1 MAEKFNTYAAHL
13 VDKVGK
19 SFKEG
24 MSEKKE
30 NRNEGAFDERKFIR
44 WLSELSKKDIPI
56 AGGKGANLA
65 EMYNVGMPVPPAFV
79 ITAQAFGFFLQE
91 NRLKERISSILA
103 EINIEDTKHLDEIA
117 AQIQNIIKETEI
129 PQELKDSIIEAY
141 ANLNVDTNVLKTAST
156 DVLSILKSAR
166 EPCFVAVRS
175 SATTED
181 LSTASFAGQQETFL
195 NIKGNAEL
203 IDAVRRCFASLFT
216 ARAIYYRSKKGF
228 AHEKSLIAV
237 VVQKMINS
245 DKSGVIF
252 TVNPTTNSNEVVIEA
267 VFGLGEGIVSGAIM
281 PDSYTVN
288 KASMKIE
295 KKSMGQKDIFFT
307 RNAEGRTIQQELNS
321 LKRNLQVMT
330 DSEIKQ
336 LANYS
341 INIEH
346 HYKHPQ
352 DIEFAVEAGQI
363 YIVQTRPV
371 TTLEKKIE
379 NIEIMADVLLGGIAA
394 SPGIASG
401 VVRIVRGMQ
410 DLEKI
415 RQGDVLVTKM
425 TNPDMVVAMQKA
437 IAIVTSE
444 GGATAH
450 AAIVSREMGIPC
462 VTGTKKA
469 LEVLH
474 EGQEITVDGSNGK
487 VYEGRIAAQKKI
499 EILPVVQTR
508 TKIKVIIDLPDF
520 AERAAETKASGIGLL
535 RLEGIIANAKKHPLQ
550 YLRENKL
557 NEYEELLFQGIK
569 KIVSNFP
576 DGESWIRAS
585 DIRTDEFQHLQGAPE
600 IEANPMLGMHGI
612 RFSMANPKLL
622 ETEFKAIKRIAD
634 ENFKLGIML
643 PQIISVGEFEKTRE
657 ILENLGMP
665 KEVKLGVM
673 VETPAAVEIIE
684 DLCSS
689 GIEFISFGTN
699 DLTQYTLAVDRGN
712 EKVQFLYE
720 EMHPAVLSQLARV
733 IKTCRQYGV
742 ETSICGQAASKK
754 EMAEWLVRQGI
765 DSISVNADAAYEIS
779 KIVAEIEQEIGAS
792 QEGKGNE
799 KRNQE
804 ELKEKDAQKS
814 DEIPN
819 KETAEET
826 MEEPDLKETEAG
838 E

>member
-673 VETPAAVEIIE
+673 FYTPAAVEII
-684 DLCSS
+684 
-689 GIEFISFGTN
+689 
-699 DLTQYTLAVDRGN
+699 
-712 EKVQFLYE
+712 
-720 EMHPAVLSQLARV
+720 
-733 IKTCRQYGV
+733 
-742 ETSICGQAASKK
+742 
-754 EMAEWLVRQGI
+754 
-765 DSISVNADAAYEIS
+765 
-779 KIVAEIEQEIGAS
+779 
-792 QEGKGNE
+792 
-799 KRNQE
+799 
-804 ELKEKDAQKS
+804 
-814 DEIPN
+814 
-819 KETAEET
+819 
-826 MEEPDLKETEAG
+826 
-838 E
+838 

>member
-341 INIEH
+341 INIL
-346 HYKHPQ
+346 
-352 DIEFAVEAGQI
+352 
-363 YIVQTRPV
+363 T
-371 TTLEKKIE
+371 TTL
-379 NIEIMADVLLGGIAA
+379 
-394 SPGIASG
+394 
-401 VVRIVRGMQ
+401 
-410 DLEKI
+410 
-415 RQGDVLVTKM
+415 
-425 TNPDMVVAMQKA
+425 
-437 IAIVTSE
+437 
-444 GGATAH
+444 
-450 AAIVSREMGIPC
+450 
-462 VTGTKKA
+462 
-469 LEVLH
+469 
-474 EGQEITVDGSNGK
+474 
-487 VYEGRIAAQKKI
+487 
-499 EILPVVQTR
+499 
-508 TKIKVIIDLPDF
+508 
-520 AERAAETKASGIGLL
+520 
-535 RLEGIIANAKKHPLQ
+535 
-550 YLRENKL
+550 
-557 NEYEELLFQGIK
+557 
-569 KIVSNFP
+569 
-576 DGESWIRAS
+576 
-585 DIRTDEFQHLQGAPE
+585 
-600 IEANPMLGMHGI
+600 
-612 RFSMANPKLL
+612 
-622 ETEFKAIKRIAD
+622 
-634 ENFKLGIML
+634 
-643 PQIISVGEFEKTRE
+643 
-657 ILENLGMP
+657 
-665 KEVKLGVM
+665 
-673 VETPAAVEIIE
+673 
-684 DLCSS
+684 
-689 GIEFISFGTN
+689 
-699 DLTQYTLAVDRGN
+699 YT
-712 EKVQFLYE
+712 
-720 EMHPAVLSQLARV
+720 
-733 IKTCRQYGV
+733 I
-742 ETSICGQAASKK
+742 
-754 EMAEWLVRQGI
+754 
-765 DSISVNADAAYEIS
+765 
-779 KIVAEIEQEIGAS
+779 
-792 QEGKGNE
+792 
-799 KRNQE
+799 
-804 ELKEKDAQKS
+804 
-814 DEIPN
+814 
-819 KETAEET
+819 
-826 MEEPDLKETEAG
+826 
-838 E
+838 